1 MKRTITMNLSGI
13 VFHIEEDA
21 YEKLNQYLQAI
32 KGHFKN
38 TEGCDEIMNDIESR
52 IAEMLQG
59 KVSPT
64 KQAVTMADIESVIA
78 VMGNPEA
85 FADEKAESQTSSGS
99 TTNHTHTSTGRKR
112 IFRDPDDK
120 VIGGVCSGIANY
132 FDFDPIW
139 LRAAFAISFF
149 AFGTGLLLY
158 IVLVIIIPKARTT
171 AEKLE
176 MRGEKVDVNNIGKVV
191 NEEFQEFKKRM
202 NDFGNEMKSP
212 ETKARIKSS
221 AEQFGDF
228 MKELLYGIFKVFGKG
243 FAIAILI
250 IGVLLMVGL
259 LATLFGRGTIS
270 FFNGYDNRI
279 YFSLYELSSAVLPAN
294 MPVDYLVFGLILF
307 VGIPLLSMIYGGIR
321 ILFGIKQKNKFVKY
335 TANLLWLMGLGLLI
349 YVGVQLGRD
358 FSEEASN
365 KQTIA
370 IVQPPT
376 ETLLL
381 DVKMP
386 PKDDDIDD
394 EKPHYRHHIRINSWT
409 VFEKQEN
416 TFRIGYP
423 TLDIVQ
429 STTDNYELVAIKTAS
444 GFDKKEAA
452 TRAKNIEYS
461 VIQADSL
468 IEFNSFFDIPAT
480 DKIRAQ
486 GLRLILKVP
495 VGKAI
500 FLSKGMEHII
510 FDIDNVHDMLDSDMV
525 NHRWVMSKQGLECS
539 DCKVLKDSH

>member
-21 YEKLNQYLQAI
+21 YEKLNQYLQTI
-32 KGHFKN
+32 KGYFKN

-64 KQAVTMADIESVIA
+64 KQAVTVADIESVIA

-85 FADEKAESQTSSGS
+85 FADDKAESKATSNNKESAANES
-99 TTNHTHTSTGRKR
+99 FTSTGRKR
-112 IFRDPDDK
+112 VFRDPDDK

-149 AFGTGLLLY
+149 AFGTGFLLY
-158 IVLVIIIPKARTT
+158 IVLLVIIPKARTT

-202 NDFGNEMKSP
+202 NDLGNEMKSP
-212 ETKARIKSS
+212 ETKARVKSS

-243 FAIAILI
+243 FAIVVLI

-270 FFNGYDNRI
+270 FFNGHDNRI
-279 YFSLYELSSAVLPAN
+279 YFSLYELSSVLLPAN
-294 MPVDYLVFGLILF
+294 LPIEYLVFGLILF

-335 TANLLWLMGLGLLI
+335 AANLLWLTGLGMLI

-370 IVQPPT
+370 IVQPQAK
-376 ETLLL
+376 TLML

-386 PKDDDIDD
+386 PEDEATDDD
-394 EKPHYRHHIRINSWT
+394 KYRYRHHIRINSWT

-416 TFRIGYP
+416 NFRIGYP

-429 STTDNYELVAIKTAS
+429 STTDNYELVAIKSAN

-452 TRAKNIEYS
+452 WRAKNIEYS
-461 VIQADSL
+461 VTQADSL
-468 IEFNSFFDIPAT
+468 IEFNSFFDIPVA

-495 VGKAI
+495 VGKTI
-500 FLSKGMEHII
+500 FLSKRMEHII

-525 NHRWVMSKQGLECS
+525 NHRWVMTKQGLECS
-539 DCKVLKDSH
+539 DCISR